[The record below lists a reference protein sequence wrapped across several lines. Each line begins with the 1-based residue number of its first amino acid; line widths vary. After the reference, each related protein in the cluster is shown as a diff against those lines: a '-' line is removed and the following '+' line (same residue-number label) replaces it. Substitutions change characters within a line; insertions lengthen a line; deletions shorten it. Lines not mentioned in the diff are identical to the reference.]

1 MINSVLLIAVLVT
14 DVAKLHYAATV
25 AAICQW
31 RRRSACV
38 KTGDTL
44 CEHCIF
50 DLTFELA
57 LITFI
62 STFITALN
70 NHRRTSQGAGGL
82 QPPDSGKTVIF
93 RAKATFFGQN
103 PATKN
108 EKNCIY

>member
-70 NHRRTSQGAGGL
+70 NHRRTSQGAGGAAAPRL
-82 QPPDSGKTVIF
+82 GQNRYFSGKSYIF
-93 RAKATFFGQN
+93 RAESSNQK
-103 PATKN
+103 
-108 EKNCIY
+108 